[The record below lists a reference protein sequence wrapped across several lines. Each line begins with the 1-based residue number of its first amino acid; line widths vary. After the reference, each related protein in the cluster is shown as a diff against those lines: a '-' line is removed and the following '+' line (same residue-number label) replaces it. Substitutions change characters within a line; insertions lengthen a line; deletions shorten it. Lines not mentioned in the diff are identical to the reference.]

1 MLLAGALAG
10 LAATVPMT
18 LAMEAMHRRL
28 PQRHRYPLPP
38 RKITMRAA
46 GVVGLRHKLDESE
59 RLGLT
64 LAAHFG
70 YGTATGALYGPLSN
84 RVKGPAAVK
93 GMGYGLLVWAGS
105 YLGLLPAL
113 GLLSP
118 ATDHP
123 ARRNALMIAAHLVWG
138 ATLGLLTA
146 WLTPREQGQPTRAA
160 SRRRKRPLPQYA

>member
-28 PQRHRYPLPP
+28 PHHERYALPP

-46 GVVGLRHKLDESE
+46 GAARAGHRLDESE

-70 YGTATGALYGPLSN
+70 YGTAAGALYGPLAN

-123 ARRNALMIAAHLVWG
+123 PRRNALMIAAHLVWG

-146 WLTPREQGQPTRAA
+146 WLTPREQRQPTRPA
-160 SRRRKRPLPQYA
+160 SRRRQRQAVSV

>member
-18 LAMEAMHRRL
+18 IAMEAMHRRL
-28 PQRHRYPLPP
+28 PRRQRYPLPP
-38 RKITMRAA
+38 RKVTMRAA
-46 GVVGLRHKLDESE
+46 GAAGVRHKLDESE

-70 YGTATGALYGPLSN
+70 YGTGAGALYGPLS
-84 RVKGPAAVK
+84 RSVKGPAAVK

-123 ARRNALMIAAHLVWG
+123 PRRNALMIAAHLVWG

-146 WLTPREQGQPTRAA
+146 WLTRREQRQTTRPP
-160 SRRRKRPLPQYA
+160 SRYRHRHAVSV

>member
-18 LAMEAMHRRL
+18 VAMEAMHRRL
-28 PQRHRYPLPP
+28 PQRQRYPLPP

-46 GVVGLRHKLDESE
+46 GAVGVRHKLDEPE

-70 YGTATGALYGPLSN
+70 YGTAAGALYGPLSN

-123 ARRNALMIAAHLVWG
+123 PRRNALMIAAHLVWG

-146 WLTPREQGQPTRAA
+146 WLTPRAQGQTTRAA
-160 SRRRKRPLPQYA
+160 SRRRKRPLPEYA